1 MSGERKN
8 TITKSATA
16 NTTTKKGLSQG
27 QADIL
32 IAIVAM
38 TWGSSYLMMKIGLTG
53 MPPFSII
60 ALRFCI
66 AFITVALVFLPKMKL
81 MNLRTLGYAGFLVGI
96 VSVFVPVVHS
106 FLKHKLPSK
115 RTTLGVLLALLG
127 ICLLTFLSTFTINL
141 GDILCILSAFSYTI
155 QIILMDHFTKET
167 DSFLLGIWQ
176 LGFTGLYGVIF
187 TFLFE
192 TPSLPC
198 FSHWNQYFL

>member
-60 ALRFCI
+60 ALRSWIWKSSRAASVWCVCFSRSRNEIHDRFQCWIPSWYCVCI
-66 AFITVALVFLPKMKL
+66 
-81 MNLRTLGYAGFLVGI
+81 RTGSTQLFKTQTAIQTYN
-96 VSVFVPVVHS
+96 SWSS
-106 FLKHKLPSK
+106 F
-115 RTTLGVLLALLG
+115 
-127 ICLLTFLSTFTINL
+127 
-141 GDILCILSAFSYTI
+141 
-155 QIILMDHFTKET
+155 
-167 DSFLLGIWQ
+167 
-176 LGFTGLYGVIF
+176 GFTWNLPAYISLHLY
-187 TFLFE
+187 
-192 TPSLPC
+192 
-198 FSHWNQYFL
+198 N

>member
-8 TITKSATA
+8 TITKSATD

-66 AFITVALVFLPKMKL
+66 AFITVALVFLPKMKQ
-81 MNLRTLGYAGFLVGI
+81 MNLRTLGYGSILGQA
-96 VSVFVPVVHS
+96 SVWCVCFSCSGNEIHDRFQCWIPGWYCICI
-106 FLKHKLPSK
+106 
-115 RTTLGVLLALLG
+115 RTG
-127 ICLLTFLSTFTINL
+127 STQLFKTQT
-141 GDILCILSAFSYTI
+141 TI
-155 QIILMDHFTKET
+155 QTYNSWSPF
-167 DSFLLGIWQ
+167 
-176 LGFTGLYGVIF
+176 GFTWNLPAYISLHLY
-187 TFLFE
+187 
-192 TPSLPC
+192 
-198 FSHWNQYFL
+198 N

>member
-16 NTTTKKGLSQG
+16 NTTTKKVLSQG

-38 TWGSSYLMMKIGLTG
+38 TWGCSYLLMKIGLTG

-81 MNLRTLGYAGFLVGI
+81 MNLRTLGYGSILGLLLFGVFAFLVPGMKYTTASNAGFLVGI

-106 FLKHKLPSK
+106 FLKHKLPSN
-115 RTTLGVLLALLG
+115 VQLLESFWLYLESV
-127 ICLLTFLSTFTINL
+127 CLHFSPPLQL
-141 GDILCILSAFSYTI
+141 ILEIFYVSSV
-155 QIILMDHFTKET
+155 HFP
-167 DSFLLGIWQ
+167 
-176 LGFTGLYGVIF
+176 
-187 TFLFE
+187 
-192 TPSLPC
+192 TPSRL
-198 FSHWNQYFL
+198 F

>member
-81 MNLRTLGYAGFLVGI
+81 MNG
-96 VSVFVPVVHS
+96 
-106 FLKHKLPSK
+106 HK
-115 RTTLGVLLALLG
+115 
-127 ICLLTFLSTFTINL
+127 N
-141 GDILCILSAFSYTI
+141 
-155 QIILMDHFTKET
+155 
-167 DSFLLGIWQ
+167 
-176 LGFTGLYGVIF
+176 VIAN
-187 TFLFE
+187 FLFHYF
-192 TPSLPC
+192 LIKKR
-198 FSHWNQYFL
+198 QYFPSI

>member
-38 TWGSSYLMMKIGLTG
+38 TWGCSYLLMKIGLTG
-53 MPPFSII
+53 MTPFSII

-81 MNLRTLGYAGFLVGI
+81 MNLRTL
-96 VSVFVPVVHS
+96 
-106 FLKHKLPSK
+106 
-115 RTTLGVLLALLG
+115 
-127 ICLLTFLSTFTINL
+127 
-141 GDILCILSAFSYTI
+141 
-155 QIILMDHFTKET
+155 
-167 DSFLLGIWQ
+167 
-176 LGFTGLYGVIF
+176 
-187 TFLFE
+187 
-192 TPSLPC
+192 
-198 FSHWNQYFL
+198 

>member
-53 MPPFSII
+53 MTPFSII

-66 AFITVALVFLPKMKL
+66 AFITVALVFLPKMKQ
-81 MNLRTLGYAGFLVGI
+81 MNLRTLGY
-96 VSVFVPVVHS
+96 
-106 FLKHKLPSK
+106 
-115 RTTLGVLLALLG
+115 
-127 ICLLTFLSTFTINL
+127 
-141 GDILCILSAFSYTI
+141 
-155 QIILMDHFTKET
+155 
-167 DSFLLGIWQ
+167 
-176 LGFTGLYGVIF
+176 
-187 TFLFE
+187 
-192 TPSLPC
+192 
-198 FSHWNQYFL
+198 